1 MAESDH
7 VVLSDKNSKPDE
19 VLMSS
24 VIGDNMIYWRE
35 IMEHL
40 QKNYPGASGD
50 WNYYNDGKQWLY
62 KMIWKKITL
71 FWLVLVE
78 GSFRVTF
85 YFGDKAEEKIFS
97 ADIPQK
103 VKDDFRTGKRY
114 GKIRAITITIA
125 DKQDVQTVK
134 TVAEIKA
141 EMK

>member
-1 MAESDH
+1 MADTDH
-7 VVLSDKNSKPDE
+7 IVLSDKNSKPDE
-19 VLMSS
+19 KLMSS
-24 VIGDNMIYWRE
+24 VVGDKMIHWQE

-40 QKNYPGASGD
+40 QKKYPGVSGD

-78 GSFRVTF
+78 GSFRITF

-134 TVAEIKA
+134 TVTDIKA
-141 EMK
+141 KIK